1 MQQTSY
7 SRSKLGGEDNAF
19 GYCQNNNDDSDI
31 DGNSGDDNIYVDN
44 LVWEYIDNTLF
55 IPYISDHY
63 CGPCGFKEDVEKL
76 FQTVLECIMINSGM

>member
-44 LVWEYIDNTLF
+44 LV
-55 IPYISDHY
+55 
-63 CGPCGFKEDVEKL
+63 
-76 FQTVLECIMINSGM
+76 